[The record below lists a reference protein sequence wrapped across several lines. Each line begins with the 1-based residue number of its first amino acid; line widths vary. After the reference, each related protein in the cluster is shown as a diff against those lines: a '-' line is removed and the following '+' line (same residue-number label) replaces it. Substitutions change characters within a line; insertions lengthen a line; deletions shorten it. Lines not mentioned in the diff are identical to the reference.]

1 MAWLSDGLAA
11 LPKEPKYDR
20 SVLIGHQFALCVADE
35 YWPETRAFVRAKPG
49 STAETAALAALS
61 SKMGDC
67 MPPGATLSL
76 NKPLL
81 RVLFGEAAYHAL
93 SYEPRIP
100 GAAR

>member
-1 MAWLSDGLAA
+1 
-11 LPKEPKYDR
+11 
-20 SVLIGHQFALCVADE
+20 
-35 YWPETRAFVRAKPG
+35 
-49 STAETAALAALS
+49 
-61 SKMGDC
+61 

-93 SYEPRIP
+93 SYKPRIP